1 MSNTGSGGNSP
12 FGNNPFGSNFGGGF
26 GSNFGGGGANPF
38 ANFGRRNP
46 GEPRKVSPLAITL
59 GVLFI
64 LALGLL
70 SLSGFY
76 ADLLWFR
83 SVDFVSVWQT
93 TLFTKAYLFI
103 GFGFLTALIVTAN
116 IYIAFRKRPIY
127 VPLNVEADNLERYR
141 AQLEPIRKLV
151 IVGVFAS
158 LFYFAGSAGSRLW
171 QEWLLFRNATPF
183 GVTDPQFN
191 KDVSFFAF
199 ELPMW
204 QSLIGWAIST
214 IILTILAAA
223 GVHYLYGGIR
233 PQVKE
238 ERTTVAARVQL
249 SVLLGFL
256 VLLKAVAYWYD
267 RFALTL
273 QEGRLITG
281 LTYSDVNALLPAKS
295 ILSAIAVV
303 CALLFFANIIRK
315 SWLLPTAG
323 VALMVIASV
332 LIAGIYPA
340 AIQQFQVKPSES
352 SKEAPYIQ
360 KNIDATRT
368 AFGLDKVEMVDYRAT
383 VATSAGQLA
392 DDAATIAN
400 IRLMDPN
407 ILSATFRQ
415 LQQIKPYYSFADT
428 LDVDRYTIN
437 GQERDVVVAVREL
450 NIEGNPSRN
459 WINDHLVYTHG
470 FGMVAAFGNARDADG
485 KPSFVIGDIP
495 PTDGLGEFEPRI
507 YFGENVPNYSIVG
520 AAAGGA
526 PAELDYPDD
535 ASANGQRNYTYTGD
549 GGVPMGSLFTRLLF
563 AIKYQEQRI
572 VLSNLVN
579 SNSKIL
585 FERNPRDR
593 IAKVAP
599 WLTLDGDP
607 YPAVV
612 DGKILWIIDGYT
624 TSNGYPNSRKIN
636 LANTADALTSR
647 ATAVASL
654 DNRSINY
661 IRNSVKATVDAYDG
675 TISLYQWDE
684 KDPVLAT
691 WSKAFPGTVK
701 PKSEI
706 SAQLL
711 SHIRYPEDMFR
722 VQRDILSAYHVTTA
736 DAFYGGQDFWRVPRD
751 PSTFGANAGNQPP
764 VYLTMQIPGQDKPT
778 FSLSTP
784 FVPRGGRENL
794 SALAIVNS
802 NNGPDYGKIT
812 VLQLPRSANVAGPS
826 QIASNFEAKPEVA
839 TTLSLLRQGGSD
851 VVLANLLTL
860 PVGNGLLYV
869 QPVYVRATSNAVAY
883 PLLQKVLVA
892 FGDQI
897 GFDDTL
903 KGALDQVFGG
913 NSGTTVGDNL
923 PTPGGTDGTGTTGSS
938 QEVRSAI
945 ASLQSAYKD
954 FIDAQKRLDGA
965 ATDRARAR
973 LEAAIAALISAQN
986 R

>member
-1 MSNTGSGGNSP
+1 MSNTGSGGNNP
-12 FGNNPFGSNFGGGF
+12 FNNNPFGNGFGNNFGN
-26 GSNFGGGGANPF
+26 NFGNGGNPF
-38 ANFGRRNP
+38 ANFGRRSP
-46 GEPRKVSPLAITL
+46 GAPRKISPLSITL
-59 GVLFI
+59 GVLF
-64 LALGLL
+64 LL
-70 SLSGFY
+70 SLLLVSLSGFY
-76 ADLLWFR
+76 ADLLWYR

-93 TLFTKAYLFI
+93 TLFTKIYLFA
-103 GFGFLTALIVTAN
+103 GFGFVTALIVTAN
-116 IYIAFRKRPIY
+116 VYIAFRKRPIY
-127 VPLNVEADNLERYR
+127 VPVTVEADNLERYR
-141 AQLEPIRKLV
+141 TQLEPIRKFV
-151 IVGVFAS
+151 TFGIFAT
-158 LFYFAGSAGSRLW
+158 LFYFAGTAGSKLW
-171 QEWLLFRNATPF
+171 QEWLLFRNATEF
-183 GVTDPQFN
+183 GVTDPQFG

-204 QSLIGWAIST
+204 QALIGWAIST
-214 IILTILAAA
+214 VILTILAAA
-223 GVHYLYGGIR
+223 AVHYIYGGIR
-233 PQVKE
+233 TQVKE
-238 ERTTVAARVQL
+238 DRTTVAARVQL

-267 RFALTL
+267 RYALTL
-273 QEGRLITG
+273 KEGRLITG
-281 LTYSDVNALLPAKS
+281 LTYTDVNALLPAKS
-295 ILSAIAVV
+295 ILAAIAVV

-340 AIQQFQVKPSES
+340 TIQQFQVKPSES
-352 SKEAPYIQ
+352 SKEAPFIQ
-360 KNIDATRT
+360 KNIDATR
-368 AFGLDKVEMVDYRAT
+368 AAYGLEDVEIKDYQAT
-383 VATSAGQLA
+383 VTTSAGQLA
-392 DDAATIAN
+392 NDAATIAN

-407 ILSATFRQ
+407 VLSATYRQ
-415 LQQIKPYYSFADT
+415 LQQIKPYYTFADS
-428 LDVDRYTIN
+428 LDIDRYTIN

-450 NIEGNPSRN
+450 NVEGNPSRN

-470 FGMVAAFGNARDADG
+470 FGMVAAYGNVRDADG
-485 KPSFVIGDIP
+485 KPSFIVGDIP
-495 PTDGLGEFEPRI
+495 PTAGLGEFQPRI
-507 YFGENVPNYSIVG
+507 YFGENVTNYSIVG
-520 AAAGGA
+520 GTAGGA

-535 ASANGQRNYTYTGD
+535 KSANGQKNYTYTGK

-572 VLSNLVN
+572 VLSNLIN
-579 SNSKIL
+579 SESKIL
-585 FERNPRDR
+585 YDRNPRDR
-593 IAKVAP
+593 VAKVAP
-599 WLTLDGDP
+599 WLTIDGDP

-612 DGKILWIIDGYT
+612 DGKIVWILDGYT

-636 LANTADALTSR
+636 LADTADALTSR
-647 ATAVASL
+647 ANAVASL
-654 DNRSINY
+654 QDKSVNY

-675 TISLYQWDE
+675 TITMYQWDE

-691 WSKAFPGTVK
+691 WAKAFPGTVK
-701 PKSEI
+701 AKSEI
-706 SAQLL
+706 SKELL

-722 VQRDILSAYHVTTA
+722 VQRDILSAYHVTSA

-764 VYLTMQIPGQDKPT
+764 VYLTMQIPGQSKPT

-794 SALAIVNS
+794 SALAVVNS
-802 NNGPDYGKIT
+802 DSGADYGKIT

-826 QIASNFEAKPEVA
+826 QVASNFEAKPEVA

-869 QPVYVRATSNAVAY
+869 QPVYVRATANTAAY
-883 PLLQKVLVA
+883 PLLQKVLVS

-913 NSGTTVGDNL
+913 NSGTSAGNNIPTT
-923 PTPGGTDGTGTTGSS
+923 TPGSGTSGTTS
-938 QEVRSAI
+938 QAIKSAI

-954 FIDAQKRLDGA
+954 YIAAQKRLDGA
-965 ATDRARAR
+965 AMDKARAR
-973 LEAAIAALISAQN
+973 LEAAISALNSAQN